1 MEKEK
6 LDKLLNELSDATEE
20 SPRPALAEEIKEQ
33 IPQPLPHHRGL
44 DTISII
50 IDLRVSRLIAAAV
63 IVITVILCASFLG
76 GGSSTE
82 KNVYQNSKELLKYW
96 LGGAGSASEE
106 AFSGKAELYK
116 RLVPENKDV
125 TYYGDI
131 IEPEDSRAILM
142 FWEISDGSYKV
153 VFGDLTTKTVSGRE
167 LIKLHEQMLKKRAE

>member
-6 LDKLLNELSDATEE
+6 LDKLLNELSDVSEE
-20 SPRPALAEEIKEQ
+20 SPQPALADQIKEQ

-50 IDLRVSRLIAAAV
+50 IDLRVSRLAAAAV

-76 GGSSTE
+76 GSSTE
-82 KNVYQNSKELLKYW
+82 KSMYQNSKELLKYW
-96 LGGAGSASEE
+96 LGGADSASEK

-116 RLVPENKDV
+116 RLVPEDKDV

-131 IEPEDSRAILM
+131 IEPDDSDAILM
-142 FWEISDGSYKV
+142 FWEISDGSYRV
-153 VFGDLTTKTVSGRE
+153 VFGDLSTKTVGGRE
-167 LIKLHEQMLKKRAE
+167 LIKLHERMLKRRAE